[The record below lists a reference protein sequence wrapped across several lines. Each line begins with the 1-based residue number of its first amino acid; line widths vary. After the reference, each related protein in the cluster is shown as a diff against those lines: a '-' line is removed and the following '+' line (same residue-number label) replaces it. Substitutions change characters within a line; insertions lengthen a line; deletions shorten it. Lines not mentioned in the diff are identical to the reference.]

1 MVTGLFGPYG
11 KGGIGGVEDRLI
23 RRETIP
29 LDSSTLMMT
38 GWVVLV
44 RRAVRP
50 ALSVSAVSAGVAAS
64 PQGRVRPGPGRSDRG
79 GGGPAEQ
86 VPGHRKTWHW
96 DSGKTSLRRVRKCG
110 LPGGRWSAHALWR
123 VGPASYRSSQ
133 CVRTGRTC
141 EDAATSLRRLG
152 IQRNRSRWEES
163 KRRFQVWRSF
173 RLLLGFTCRRPLT
186 TLRWRVSGA
195 EGKGH
200 RRQRSG
206 STSSPARSQCPVSA
220 AAS

>member
-1 MVTGLFGPYG
+1 MSGWAGGSSCSKQPCTVGLPARRLWLRRRR
-11 KGGIGGVEDRLI
+11 GGDGSRIVWALWPGSIGG
-23 RRETIP
+23 
-29 LDSSTLMMT
+29 
-38 GWVVLV
+38 
-44 RRAVRP
+44 
-50 ALSVSAVSAGVAAS
+50 VSAGVAAS

-79 GGGPAEQ
+79 GGGPAEL

-96 DSGKTSLRRVRKCG
+96 DSGKTSLRRVRTCG

-206 STSSPARSQCPVSA
+206 STSRPARSQCPVSA
-220 AAS
+220 AAP